1 MQQWIAVTTCIALSA
16 CGSARRSAHSTTSP
30 SVSNEGV
37 YEYSAT
43 IPGYQPGK
51 TLRVQG
57 TLSVVGDSLFV
68 QPDSGCVLYNPTV
81 RHAPGAATINCG
93 RASLNFDRR
102 NLKSATWSG
111 FVQVP
116 KQRNSCVQYETAA
129 SNTSLV
135 TQHDRRGA
143 FGTAQR
149 RITKTSEEAVPYN
162 YGLFSKSTLI
172 VDCSWRS
179 RHANPDAPESRSG
192 LIQVTLRQ

>member
-1 MQQWIAVTTCIALSA
+1 MQRWIAVTTCIALSA

-81 RHAPGAATINCG
+81 RQAPGAATINCG

-116 KQRNSCVQYETAA
+116 KQRNSCVQYEPRDAA
-129 SNTSLV
+129 RSPRCIRYRPETYYEN
-135 TQHDRRGA
+135 
-143 FGTAQR
+143 QR
-149 RITKTSEEAVPYN
+149 R
-162 YGLFSKSTLI
+162 
-172 VDCSWRS
+172 
-179 RHANPDAPESRSG
+179 SG
-192 LIQVTLRQ
+192 PVQLRLIQ

>member
-1 MQQWIAVTTCIALSA
+1 MQRWIAVTTCIALSA
-16 CGSARRSAHSTTSP
+16 CGSARRNAHSTTSP
-30 SVSNEGV
+30 SVSNERV

-81 RHAPGAATINCG
+81 RQAPGAATITCG
-93 RASLNFDRR
+93 GASLNFDRR

-116 KQRNSCVQYETAA
+116 KHGTAA

-149 RITKTSEEAVPYN
+149 RITKTSEEAAPYN

-172 VDCSWRS
+172 VDCTWRS

-192 LIQVTLRQ
+192 LIQVTLRP